1 MGKRVNRNELAEIFD
16 VSLPTVSAWLRA
28 GMPVL
33 EQGRKGREYAFDTG
47 EVRKW
52 LEDRAVSATQGDM
65 SKLSLEE
72 IRKRY
77 ETARAA
83 REELELAKAKR
94 EVVPIDEVS
103 KIVGAEFSR
112 CKTRLLAIPTKVRP
126 TVEEWTGNPEA
137 TAEIVQAIEA
147 RIYEGLSEIVSH
159 VGEEE
164 EGEPGEGAAADDFPE

>member
-52 LEDRAVSATQGDM
+52 LEARAVAATQGDM

-72 IRKRY
+72 VRKRY

-94 EVVPIDEVS
+94 EVVPIDEVA
-103 KIVGAEFSR
+103 KVVGAEFSR
-112 CKTRLLAIPTKVRP
+112 CKTRLLAIPVKVRP
-126 TVEEWTGNPEA
+126 VVDEWTGNPEA
-137 TAEIVQAIEA
+137 TAEIVAAIE
-147 RIYEGLSEIVSH
+147 RQIFEGLSEIVSH
-159 VGEEE
+159 VADEGDEEE
-164 EGEPGEGAAADDFPE
+164 SGGGGDAGPE

>member
-1 MGKRVNRNELAEIFD
+1 MGKKVNRNELAEIFD

-52 LEDRAVSATQGDM
+52 LEDRAIAATQGDM
-65 SKLSLEE
+65 SRLSLEE

-94 EVVPIDEVS
+94 EVVPIDEVA
-103 KIVGAEFSR
+103 KVVGAEFSR

-126 TVEEWTGNPEA
+126 LVDEWTGNPEA
-137 TAEIVQAIEA
+137 STEIVDAITKG
-147 RIYEGLSEIVSH
+147 IYEGLSEIVSH
-159 VGEEE
+159 VDESEVE
-164 EGEPGEGAAADDFPE
+164 EGVDDGEAE